1 MPTKK
6 LTTASSWVD
15 PDDAPPLDRAWFEKA
30 EIRQGERVIR
40 PANVGGRPRLANPK
54 RAVNIRLD
62 ADLLEH
68 FRASGPGWQSRVNEA
83 LRKAVGL

>member
-6 LTTASSWVD
+6 ANAETTWVD
-15 PDDAPPLDRAWFEKA
+15 PDDAPELTAEWFAGADLYEGEKL
-30 EIRQGERVIR
+30 IRK
-40 PANVGGRPRLANPK
+40 GGRPKSENPK

-68 FRASGPGWQSRVNEA
+68 LRASGPGWQSRVNET
-83 LRKAVGL
+83 LRKASGL